1 MTLTPIQH
9 FFESSPQS
17 KPLFDDL
24 VIALLSAFEES
35 SFKVQKSQIALV
47 SKKPYAAVWLPI
59 REIKDRP
66 KVYLILSFGLDIEI
80 SHERIVEVNE
90 PYPNRYMHH
99 VLISSKDDIDETLL
113 NWLRFAI
120 DFSNRKR
127 VNTHE

>member
-1 MTLTPIQH
+1 MTLTPIKQ

-24 VIALLSAFEES
+24 AIELLSEFPES

-66 KVYLILSFGLDIEI
+66 NVYLILSFGLDTKID
-80 SHERIVEVNE
+80 HERIVEVNE

-113 NWLRFAI
+113 NWLKQAI

-127 VNTHE
+127 

>member
-17 KPLFDDL
+17 KPLFDAL
-24 VIALLSAFEES
+24 AVALLSAFEES

-90 PYPNRYMHH
+90 PYPNRFMHH

>member
-1 MTLTPIQH
+1 MTLTPIKQ

-24 VIALLSAFEES
+24 AIALLSAFPES

-66 KVYLILSFGLDIEI
+66 NVYLILSFGLDTKID
-80 SHERIVEVNE
+80 HDRIGEFKWT
-90 PYPNRYMHH
+90 YPNRYSNHL
-99 VLISSKDDIDETLL
+99 LISSKDDIDETLL
-113 NWLRFAI
+113 TWLKQAI
-120 DFSNRKR
+120 DFSNHKR
-127 VNTHE
+127 